1 MLFIDLFTYVAPNF
15 LRYIIYNVVCNIL
28 NTDGTTIN
36 PF

>member
-1 MLFIDLFTYVAPNF
+1 MLFIRLFTYVAPNF
-15 LRYIIYNVVCNIL
+15 LWYIIYNFVCNIL